1 MNLKHSSATT
11 SSFLLPVADAFLLS
25 VESSTCICVCP
36 VCYTHTWSSASMWV
50 PMLRGIGL
58 WPVCMDIA
66 ASFSVLFFFS
76 YCPSFSLSFSKAS
89 PTWWWVNKVS
99 PLTFSLF
106 QSLIMKE
113 LCTCFF
119 SELGFAWQTPLSLQ
133 GASQVICI
141 FASVSHEPWLLVSLG
156 RRCPGGGMKWFC
168 GQQRGILPAA
178 MQPTN
183 FLLPFLCSRASFN
196 DFHLLG
202 KCRPQCWSLFLRA
215 QLLQNIC

>member
-11 SSFLLPVADAFLLS
+11 SSFFLSVTDAFLLS

-36 VCYTHTWSSASMWV
+36 VCYTHTWSSSSMWV

-76 YCPSFSLSFSKAS
+76 YCPSFSFSKAS
-89 PTWWWVNKVS
+89 HTWWWVNKVS

-106 QSLIMKE
+106 HSLIKKE

-119 SELGFAWQTPLSLQ
+119 SELGFAWQMPLSLQ
-133 GASQVICI
+133 DASQVICI
-141 FASVSHEPWLLVSLG
+141 CVPWAMATCQPGTQVPRRGHKMILRTAKGYTSRCHAAHQFSFA
-156 RRCPGGGMKWFC
+156 
-168 GQQRGILPAA
+168 I
-178 MQPTN
+178 
-183 FLLPFLCSRASFN
+183 
-196 DFHLLG
+196 
-202 KCRPQCWSLFLRA
+202 SLFSC
-215 QLLQNIC
+215 QL